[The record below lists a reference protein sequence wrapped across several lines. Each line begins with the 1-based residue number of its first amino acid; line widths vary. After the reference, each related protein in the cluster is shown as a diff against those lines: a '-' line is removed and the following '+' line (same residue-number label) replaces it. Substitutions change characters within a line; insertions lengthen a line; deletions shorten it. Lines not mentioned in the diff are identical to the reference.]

1 MSLTNILLWVVF
13 GLVAGVIARFLMP
26 GKDPMGWIMTILL
39 GVAGSFVGGFLGQL
53 IFNSGTTS
61 NSFSFGNM
69 FTAVVGAIL
78 LLAAYRFISKKL

>member
-1 MSLTNILLWVVF
+1 MTLSNILLWIAF
-13 GLVAGVIARFLMP
+13 GLVAGIIARFLMP

-53 IFNSGTTS
+53 IFDAGSTS
-61 NSFSFGNM
+61 NSFSIGNM

-78 LLAAYRFISKKL
+78 LLAIYRFVSKKM

>member
-1 MSLTNILLWVVF
+1 MNFILWALF

-53 IFNSGTTS
+53 IFGSGSTS
-61 NSFSFGNM
+61 NSFSIGNM

-78 LLAAYRFISKKL
+78 LLVVYRFVSKKM